1 MLHPPRKM
9 AGARCYEQDSRDE
22 DGHSGRIL
30 DDGDKEEFTNIALI
44 SNSLKRKP
52 PIVHLIILMK
62 QVKQFLSGLG
72 LGKVAHFLSP

>member
-30 DDGDKEEFTNIALI
+30 DDGDKEEFTNIALT

>member
-1 MLHPPRKM
+1 MLHPPRKT
-9 AGARCYEQDSRDE
+9 AGARCYEPDSRDE

-44 SNSLKRKP
+44 SKSLKCKP

>member
-1 MLHPPRKM
+1 MLHPPRKT

-30 DDGDKEEFTNIALI
+30 DDGDKEEFTNIDLI
-44 SNSLKRKP
+44 SKSLKCKP